1 MKRVEFKVQFIVDQ
15 LTEEGAEALVAKLLA
30 KTGSAKVNIV
40 GFSRVVSE
48 ACVSWSPQV
57 SRQMDLPD
65 TTYSITSIDETA

>member
-15 LTEEGAEALVAKLLA
+15 VTEEGAEALVAKLLA

-40 GFSRVVSE
+40 GFSRVGLE
-48 ACVSWSPQV
+48 ACVSLSPQV
-57 SRQMDLPD
+57 SRQVDLPD